1 MIFPIRSG
9 FALGLALLSLLAATS
24 SQAAYF
30 DEREDVR
37 AFVAELAARHPTLTQ
52 EGLLS
57 ALAQAEPVPKVIDL
71 IKPPTQPGV
80 RSWKRYRAR
89 FLDAPRISGGVKFW
103 QEHRATLE
111 EASARTG
118 VPAEIIVG
126 IIGVETIYGRNMGN
140 FSALSALATLA
151 FDYPPRAELF
161 RRELEALFLLAK
173 EQGQPVLSYRGSYAG
188 ALGLPQ
194 FLPSSLRHFAVDGDG
209 DGLID
214 LRNNPKDAIMSVANF
229 LAAHGWQKGGRVVL
243 PVRLQDPA
251 IDLAPLVEA
260 GIEPRLDV
268 QTLARYGIR
277 SDIPLDEQDRF
288 TLVDLITPDEPTQYW
303 LGLQN
308 FYVITRYNRSS
319 FYAMSVIELG
329 RTIRLALEAHQEMAK
344 LSEPPKSKRKGR
356 K

>member
-1 MIFPIRSG
+1 MIFHSLPR
-9 FALGLALLSLLAATS
+9 LTLSLTLAFCSAV
-24 SQAAYF
+24 SQAGYF
-30 DEREDVR
+30 DQREDVR
-37 AFVAELAARHPTLTQ
+37 AFVADVAARNQLK
-52 EGLLS
+52 EKDLLD
-57 ALAQAEPVPKVIDL
+57 ALADAEPLPKVVDL

-111 EASARTG
+111 EASAQTG

-161 RRELEALFLLAK
+161 RRELEALFLLARD
-173 EQGQPVLSYRGSYAG
+173 QGHPVQSYLGSYAG

-194 FLPSSLRHFAVDGDG
+194 FLPSSLRNFALDGDG
-209 DGLID
+209 DGLIN
-214 LRNNPKDAIMSVANF
+214 LRSSPKDAIFSVANF
-229 LAAHGWQKGGRVVL
+229 LAIHGWQKGGRVVL
-243 PVRLQDPA
+243 PTHLQDPA
-251 IDLAPLVEA
+251 IDFSPLVQA
-260 GIEPRLDV
+260 GIEPRLDA
-268 QTLARYGIR
+268 QTLARYGI
-277 SDIPLDEQDRF
+277 STEIPLDEQDRF
-288 TLVDLITPDEPTQYW
+288 TLVDFITPDEPTQYW

-319 FYAMSVIELG
+319 FYAMSVVDLG
-329 RTIRLALEAHQEMAK
+329 RTVRLALEAHQEMGK
-344 LSEPPKSKRKGR
+344 LSEPPKSRRKGR